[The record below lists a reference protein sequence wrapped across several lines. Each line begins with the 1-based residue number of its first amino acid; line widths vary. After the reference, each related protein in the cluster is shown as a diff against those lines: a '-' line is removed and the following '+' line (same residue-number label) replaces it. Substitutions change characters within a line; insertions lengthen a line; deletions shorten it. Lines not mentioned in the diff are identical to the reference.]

1 MRSAV
6 WHMSRRWSW
15 STEAMNLT
23 DALNFYL
30 RSVDEILERDSL
42 GGA

>member
-1 MRSAV
+1 MRSV
-6 WHMSRRWSW
+6 MWNISRRWSW

-42 GGA
+42 WGA